1 MIKGWGSVER
11 ERGDLR
17 GFCGD
22 RGRDEE
28 GLGRSDSFGEG
39 VKRIDKRN
47 VEFSFCFI

>member
-1 MIKGWGSVER
+1 MTKGWGPAER

-28 GLGRSDSFGEG
+28 GLGRSDSPGEG
-39 VKRIDKRN
+39 AKRTDKRN
-47 VEFSFCFI
+47 VELSSCST